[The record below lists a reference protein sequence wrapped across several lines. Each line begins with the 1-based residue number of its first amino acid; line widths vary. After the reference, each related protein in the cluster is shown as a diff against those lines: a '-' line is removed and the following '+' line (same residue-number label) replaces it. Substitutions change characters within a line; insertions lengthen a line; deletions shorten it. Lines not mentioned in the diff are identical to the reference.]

1 MAAKRF
7 IAERE
12 GERQRSKLQK
22 AVFGASKFQIR
33 QELRPVQAARVLCP
47 AILAYKHRLTILW
60 DIFGKT

>member
-22 AVFGASKFQIR
+22 AVENLATLLLAKIWQHCYKNVYPTEA
-33 QELRPVQAARVLCP
+33 ELAN
-47 AILAYKHRLTILW
+47 RL
-60 DIFGKT
+60 G